1 MHRNA
6 VRRHMWDSMMA
17 CLWVVCPLDSAAL
30 TYPLKPPYAGEYPA
44 TSHLGEIEICGPPR
58 SYGFVHTSLGSI
70 GVCLYIANK

>member
-1 MHRNA
+1 VGLH
-6 VRRHMWDSMMA
+6 DG
-17 CLWVVCPLDSAAL
+17 LPLGRLPVGQSAAL